1 MAVIFPRNLSR
12 QFHQLGQPVQ
22 AGSHGIGIVCHA
34 LSTVRDGEG
43 FRYAAEAVLRKTP
56 RREVPVTRLR
66 RGYLPGRLAG
76 RPMGPN
82 VDPQDPQA
90 EQRNPPH
97 TSGNGVSATK
107 RGSRAATGIVV
118 LWWQSR
124 HETDSSPG
132 PIIRSARV
140 GGPVID
146 RYSTDGAIT
155 VVAPGLPEAGPGR
168 PQPGRYSAEA
178 IAQQREVAALLR
190 ACRDQLSSMRDR

>member
-1 MAVIFPRNLSR
+1 
-12 QFHQLGQPVQ
+12 
-22 AGSHGIGIVCHA
+22 
-34 LSTVRDGEG
+34 
-43 FRYAAEAVLRKTP
+43 
-56 RREVPVTRLR
+56 
-66 RGYLPGRLAG
+66 LAG

>member
-1 MAVIFPRNLSR
+1 VRVLPHR
-12 QFHQLGQPVQ
+12 Q
-22 AGSHGIGIVCHA
+22 GS
-34 LSTVRDGEG
+34 VRLHPWKAEL
-43 FRYAAEAVLRKTP
+43 RIAAEAVLRKTP

-132 PIIRSARV
+132 PVIRSARV

-155 VVAPGLPEAGPGR
+155 VAAPGRSVSNNRSSGIEAPTT
-168 PQPGRYSAEA
+168 SA
-178 IAQQREVAALLR
+178 
-190 ACRDQLSSMRDR
+190 

>member
-1 MAVIFPRNLSR
+1 MYAGAKVFTTRWLRVGR
-12 QFHQLGQPVQ
+12 QSLEHQSFTTRESITSKRIGQDRLDRVFL
-22 AGSHGIGIVCHA
+22 CC
-34 LSTVRDGEG
+34 TV
-43 FRYAAEAVLRKTP
+43 A
-56 RREVPVTRLR
+56 RLW
-66 RGYLPGRLAG
+66 RGYLPRRPAG

-132 PIIRSARV
+132 PVIRSASV

-155 VVAPGLPEAGPGR
+155 VAAPGRSVSNNRSSGIEAPTT
-168 PQPGRYSAEA
+168 SA
-178 IAQQREVAALLR
+178 
-190 ACRDQLSSMRDR
+190 